1 MARIKFYIA
10 FSLFLALGISSQAQ
24 DRYAVYFKFKP
35 QSEFSLSRP
44 QEFLT
49 QKALDRRLR
58 EGIAIDSLDL
68 PVSEKYLLEVGAWS
82 EYVLYTSKWM
92 NAAVL
97 VVNDAGAEAI
107 EALPFVDRV
116 ELVAKGFLKK
126 PGARVVSQTD
136 FLTDQELERKYPKLN
151 SRQLGLTA
159 NSYDFQNQ
167 LIGIDRMH
175 EEGYTGEGVTI
186 AVFDAGFPGVDT
198 ISSFAH
204 LFANDKIIAQRDF
217 VRPWSKNAFIGHQHG
232 TNVLSLIAANDFGK
246 LVSGAYNSDFVLV
259 ITEEVETEYRVE
271 EFNWIRGAEFSDS
284 LGVDIINSSLGYWDF
299 DESSMNYTLD
309 DLDGNTAIITKGA
322 ATASSKGILV
332 VNSVGN
338 DGTRNASSLLVPA
351 DAADIITVG
360 SVTNSGEVSSFSSR
374 GPTSDGRV
382 KPELAAFGNGP
393 ILLRSN
399 GSTGASN
406 GTSFSAP
413 QITALAAG
421 LWEAKPEWTKRE
433 LMNNLY
439 RSATQYENPDN
450 LLGYGVPNFYQALYG
465 EVLGV
470 GDEAV
475 LWSLY
480 PNPVATD
487 ELKINFGTGNSL
499 HFELVDM
506 TGRVLLRS
514 ELERASPKEP
524 YTLSLSGIKA
534 GLYLVILREGVNIKQ
549 AKLLRH

>member
-10 FSLFLALGISSQAQ
+10 FSLFLALGITSQAQ

-97 VVNDAGAEAI
+97 VVNDTGAEAI

-116 ELVAKGFLKK
+116 ELVAKGFLEE
-126 PGARVVSQTD
+126 PGARVVSQSD
-136 FLTDQELERKYPKLN
+136 FLTDQELERKYPKFN

-159 NSYDFQNQ
+159 NSYDFQNR

-204 LFANDKIIAQRDF
+204 LFANDRIIAQRDF
-217 VRPWSKNAFIGHQHG
+217 VRPWSKNAFAGHQHG
-232 TNVLSLIAANDFGK
+232 TNVLSLIAANDSGK

-259 ITEEVETEYRVE
+259 ITEEVATEYPVE

-299 DESSMNYTLD
+299 DETSMNYTLD

-338 DGTRNASSLLVPA
+338 DGTRGASSLLVPA

-393 ILLRSN
+393 VLLRSN
-399 GSTGASN
+399 GSAAASN

-450 LLGYGVPNFYQALYG
+450 LLGYGVPNFYGALYG

-475 LWSLY
+475 VWSLY
-480 PNPVATD
+480 PNPAATD
-487 ELKINFGTGNSL
+487 ELRINFGTGNSL

>member
-10 FSLFLALGISSQAQ
+10 FSLFLALGITSQAQ

-97 VVNDAGAEAI
+97 VVNDTGAEAI

-116 ELVAKGFLKK
+116 ELVAKGFLEE
-126 PGARVVSQTD
+126 PGARVVSQSD
-136 FLTDQELERKYPKLN
+136 FLTDQELERKYPKFN

-159 NSYDFQNQ
+159 NSYDFQNR

-204 LFANDKIIAQRDF
+204 LFANDRIIAQRDF
-217 VRPWSKNAFIGHQHG
+217 VRPWSKNAFAGHQHG
-232 TNVLSLIAANDFGK
+232 TNVLSLIAANDSGK

-259 ITEEVETEYRVE
+259 ITEEVATEYPVE

-299 DESSMNYTLD
+299 DETSMNYTLD

-338 DGTRNASSLLVPA
+338 DGTRGASSLLVPA

-393 ILLRSN
+393 VLLRSN
-399 GSTGASN
+399 GSAAASN

-450 LLGYGVPNFYQALYG
+450 LLGYGVPNFYGALYG

-475 LWSLY
+475 VWSLY
-480 PNPVATD
+480 PNPAATD
-487 ELKINFGTGNSL
+487 ELRINFGTGNSL

-514 ELERASPKEP
+514 ELERAIPKEP

>member
-393 ILLRSN
+393 VLLRSN